1 MQLFN
6 SFAFVDTGDDV
17 IELSHL
23 QISECRSSVGG
34 DCTTLLCKHCG
45 EFGNQI
51 WFTPI
56 SFATIEGA
64 PFLISEFFSFT
75 VSYRVHH
82 RCGFFVFPFGS
93 VPLKTYLPDGDI
105 DLTTFGIPN
114 TEDTLASEVCAVLG
128 EEEQNKD
135 AKFEVKDVQLIRAE
149 VKLVKCIVQ
158 NIVVDISFNQ
168 IGGLCTLCFLEKVD
182 RKIGKNHLFKR
193 SIMLIKAWC
202 YYESRILGS
211 HHGLI
216 STYALEILVL
226 YIFHLYHN
234 YLDGPLAVLYMF
246 LDYYSKFDWDNYC
259 ISLDGPVSISSLP
272 NLVVEPPETIGS
284 CLLLT
289 EEFIKECTEMFSV
302 PSRVYGNNYQVFA
315 QKHLNIVDPLKQNNN
330 LGRSVSKGNFYRIR
344 SAFTYGAQKLGR
356 ILLLPPESIA
366 DEVNLFFKSTLDRHG
381 SGERPD
387 VQDAASSCLDS
398 GTIRVE
404 SMLSNL
410 KVEDVNKEIHLSSS
424 SADDS
429 NGQLCDKI
437 NTIKTSDMDWEHV
450 LKKQP
455 DRHSSSQNNN
465 ANWLH
470 DCSKIGS
477 IVPAEDVSGK
487 HLVDDP
493 RDLVS
498 TRPCDS
504 RLSDENCMASI
515 PGKAYHASHLFFH
528 VGNIAED
535 ETVDN
540 LNSGDGGMPRAS
552 SGRLTAPSDELK
564 LEINAS
570 GSAKSMVAI
579 AAGSIHETSP
589 TISED
594 SSLGDCSN
602 DGTFNNASSGFS
614 KSSGLAGDYRLYFSN
629 LQHAQ
634 EFQERISNPYLVP
647 IYQASPSQYQSK
659 HSWEM
664 QSMYSHI
671 GANGFVSASHFS
683 PSYYVISPVICNDY
697 GPKDTAKT
705 RGTGTYL
712 PDTNSRAYREKHS
725 SGRGKNE
732 MLTNHLSRN
741 RKHSHM
747 DTPQYGSLS
756 EERNHWPSPWPQTP
770 SMGNGYER
778 PISLDVPQSSPPVS
792 TAFSQSNGYAYPPER
807 KLEFGSLGPVTVEV
821 SSPGRGSNLK
831 SANATGQGSGSAV
844 PASTV
849 ERPPKSLKNE
859 WLNQPYQLKDDG
871 DFPPLAS

>member
-1 MQLFN
+1 MNF
-6 SFAFVDTGDDV
+6 
-17 IELSHL
+17 
-23 QISECRSSVGG
+23 
-34 DCTTLLCKHCG
+34 CG
-45 EFGNQI
+45 Q
-51 WFTPI
+51 
-56 SFATIEGA
+56 
-64 PFLISEFFSFT
+64 
-75 VSYRVHH
+75 
-82 RCGFFVFPFGS
+82 
-93 VPLKTYLPDGDI
+93 
-105 DLTTFGIPN
+105 
-114 TEDTLASEVCAVLG
+114 
-128 EEEQNKD
+128 
-135 AKFEVKDVQLIRAE
+135 

-182 RKIGKNHLFKR
+182 RRIGKNHLFKR

-226 YIFHLYHN
+226 YIFHLYHD
-234 YLDGPLAVLYMF
+234 YLDGPLVVLYMF
-246 LDYYSKFDWDNYC
+246 LDYYSKFDWDKYC

-272 NLVVEPPETIGS
+272 KLVVEPPETHGS

-398 GTIRVE
+398 GAIRVE

-410 KVEDVNKEIHLSSS
+410 KIEDVNKEIHLSSS
-424 SADDS
+424 SADDCT
-429 NGQLCDKI
+429 GQLYENC
-437 NTIKTSDMDWEHV
+437 T
-450 LKKQP
+450 
-455 DRHSSSQNNN
+455 
-465 ANWLH
+465 A
-470 DCSKIGS
+470 S
-477 IVPAEDVSGK
+477 ISGK
-487 HLVDDP
+487 
-493 RDLVS
+493 S
-498 TRPCDS
+498 
-504 RLSDENCMASI
+504 
-515 PGKAYHASHLFFH
+515 YHASHLFFH
-528 VGNIAED
+528 VENIAED

-540 LNSGDGGMPRAS
+540 YSGDGMPRAS
-552 SGRLTAPSDELK
+552 SSRLIAPCDELK
-564 LEINAS
+564 LKINTSSS
-570 GSAKSMVAI
+570 GKSMAPIV
-579 AAGSIHETSP
+579 AGSIHETSS

-594 SSLGDCSN
+594 SSIGDCPN
-602 DGTFNNASSGFS
+602 DGTSINANSGFS

-629 LQHAQ
+629 LRHAQ

-664 QSMYSHI
+664 QTMYSHI

-697 GPKDTAKT
+697 GPKDTTKT

-712 PDTNSRAYREKHS
+712 PDMNSRAYREKNS

-741 RKHSHM
+741 RKHGHM

-770 SMGNGYER
+770 TSMGNGYER
-778 PISLDVPQSSPPVS
+778 PISLDVPQSSRPVS
-792 TAFSQSNGYAYPPER
+792 TAVPHGNGYAYPPES

-821 SSPGRGSNLK
+821 SSPGQGSNLK
-831 SANATGQGSGSAV
+831 SVV

-849 ERPPKSLKNE
+849 ESPPKSSKNE
-859 WLNQPYQLKDDG
+859 WLVSLLE
-871 DFPPLAS
+871 FLLVSRI